1 MRENVIYRVVLERD
15 AAAGLP
21 DVCVFYDEDKRLA
34 LKEMQRYVKNHG
46 FSYKTEK
53 GTFTVHDVALA
64 KTKTT
69 GEIISK
75 TPYYK
80 LFNTVTGELLKGG
93 AK

>member
-1 MRENVIYRVVLERD
+1 MTDNEIYKVILERD
-15 AAAGLP
+15 VSAGLP
-21 DVCVFYDEDKRLA
+21 DVCVFYDEDRRVA

-53 GTFTVHDVALA
+53 GTFTVHDVVLS

-93 AK
+93 AE